1 MAMPP
6 GSPRGRRALQIT
18 RVIRAA
24 GDDPG
29 ERAVEGGSMFLTDV
43 ELVTRL
49 RAGDEGAFMALV
61 ERYGPLMFRIALSH
75 VPSAAVAEE
84 VVQES
89 WLGVLAGID
98 RFEGRSSLKTWIL
111 RILTN
116 RAKTRGERER
126 RTVPFS
132 CLAPDDDDAP
142 AVDPDRFQGPEDRY
156 PGGWA
161 SFPDSWPEE
170 RLLARET
177 LDCVQDA
184 IRELP
189 ARQQD
194 VIVLRDVEGWS
205 SEEVC
210 EALDLSEGNQRVL
223 LHRARS
229 RVREALERYFDLAAV
244 AA

>member
-1 MAMPP
+1 MY
-6 GSPRGRRALQIT
+6 
-18 RVIRAA
+18 
-24 GDDPG
+24 
-29 ERAVEGGSMFLTDV
+29 ETDV

-49 RAGDEGAFMALV
+49 RAGDEDAFMALV
-61 ERYGPLMFRIALSH
+61 ERYGALMLRIALSH
-75 VPSAAVAEE
+75 VPSVAVAEE
-84 VVQES
+84 VVQEA
-89 WLGVLAGID
+89 WLGVLSGID

-132 CLAPDDDDAP
+132 CLAPEDDDAP
-142 AVDPDRFQGPEDRY
+142 AVDPDRFQGPDERY
-156 PGGWA
+156 PGGWV
-161 SFPDSWPEE
+161 SFPDSWPEQ

-210 EALDLSEGNQRVL
+210 EALELTEGNQRVL

-229 RVREALERYFDLAAV
+229 RVREALERYFDMAAV